1 MNVGG
6 HAISHIM
13 KAAILL
19 ITLISFA
26 CNGQKAKDDSNTKSK
41 NMDKRLIGVWNSD
54 MTDQATKNSLGNVIM
69 TFTKDGSLFYD
80 TYEGDKLQRMNM
92 TYRIS
97 DDTIISDQ
105 PSHPNEQRTRYKLE
119 NNDKL
124 ILEFEGTTTVFTREA
139 K

>member
-1 MNVGG
+1 
-6 HAISHIM
+6 
-13 KAAILL
+13 
-19 ITLISFA
+19 
-26 CNGQKAKDDSNTKSK
+26 
-41 NMDKRLIGVWNSD
+41 MDERLIEVWNSD
-54 MTDQATKNSLGNVIM
+54 MTHQATKNSLGNARM

-80 TYEGDKLQRMNM
+80 TYEDDKLQRINM

-105 PSHPNEQRTRYKLE
+105 LSHRNEQRTRYKLE

-124 ILEFEGTTTVFTREA
+124 MLEFEGTTTVFTRET